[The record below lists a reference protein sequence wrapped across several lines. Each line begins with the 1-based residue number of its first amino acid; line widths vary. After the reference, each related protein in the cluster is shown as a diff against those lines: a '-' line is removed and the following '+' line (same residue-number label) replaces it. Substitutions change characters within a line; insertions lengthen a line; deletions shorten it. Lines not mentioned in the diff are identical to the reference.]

1 MRFDCGCVLV
11 ALIGEPVP
19 RTDPAETILHGSDP
33 DEILA
38 ACAWLAGEEL
48 HELDEVV
55 PAAIAGGGPAAI
67 HAYVSA
73 ARRLIRRLLA
83 GVHESQPDLAVAGAG
98 FFESFLELGA
108 LEAPFSPWVN
118 RYGPGK
124 GSALFFVSRLRTAL
138 PGSRPLPV
146 PKRDAVLPHWEAL
159 GPEEFARFVRRVSE
173 LLPVWSDSIPQLERV
188 RQLFA
193 LSNSELGR
201 LFGASRQAATV
212 WLEKGVPPARL
223 PKLKTVLNIAELLQ
237 RKLKPGRLPAVA
249 RSKAPAYKGR
259 SMLEMIAQDEHETL
273 LEDVRATFD
282 WAATA

>member
-1 MRFDCGCVLV
+1 M
-11 ALIGEPVP
+11 P
-19 RTDPAETILHGSDP
+19 RTDPAESVLHSSDP

-48 HELDEVV
+48 RELDQLV
-55 PAAIAGGGPAAI
+55 PAAIAGRPAAI
-67 HAYVSA
+67 RGYVSA
-73 ARRLIRRLLA
+73 TRRLIHRLLA
-83 GVHESQPDLAVAGAG
+83 AAVVETVPVAL
-98 FFESFLELGA
+98 FESFLELGA
-108 LEAPFSPWVN
+108 LEAPFSPWVS

-124 GSALFFVSRLRTAL
+124 GSALLFVSRLRMAL
-138 PGSRPLPV
+138 PGSTPLPV
-146 PKRDAVLPHWEAL
+146 PQRDADLRHGQEVGA
-159 GPEEFARFVRRVSE
+159 EEFARFVRRVSE
-173 LLPVWSDSIPQLERV
+173 LLRIWSDSISQLERV
-188 RQLFA
+188 RQLFD

-249 RSKAPAYKGR
+249 RGKATAYKGR

-273 LEDVRATFD
+273 LKDVRATFD